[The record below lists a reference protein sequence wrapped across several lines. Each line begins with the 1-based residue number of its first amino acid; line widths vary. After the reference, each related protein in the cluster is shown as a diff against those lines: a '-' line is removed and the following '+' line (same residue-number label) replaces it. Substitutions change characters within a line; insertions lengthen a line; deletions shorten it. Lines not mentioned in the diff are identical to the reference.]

1 MKAKANRAKGA
12 TTARRTVAP
21 ATAAQARDELRARE
35 IAQRLIGLF
44 FHCEEAQ
51 ASMPDEPLFS
61 FESMFKAEAERTKS
75 DGTPKHVIRRAIAIY
90 IKSMKAEEKDR
101 PRRLAAW
108 KARADEIR
116 REDFINRHAGSTA
129 YFETHKN
136 DPDEGRGA
144 VDEYREICRAEN
156 ERNEREA
163 AKDFF
168 YYVTPKT
175 PKPDCKSWGD
185 RNIEQA
191 EREALFYFAG
201 LYLGKEAQKLQSA
214 RQREEAKPKSLD
226 SLFEEAER
234 QARQAH
240 GDAAAVAIK
249 AARDIYLAYTG
260 AASPDEVK
268 AMQRERA
275 ADWIK
280 AGNADGNAPSIAQGA
295 QQFGNEIEAERDTG
309 GYANVEALRTALY
322 KHADELGIAKY
333 KKRGK

>member
-35 IAQRLIGLF
+35 IAQRLVDLF

-116 REDFINRHAGSTA
+116 REDFINRHAESTA

-136 DPDEGRGA
+136 DPDEGRCA

-175 PKPDCKSWGD
+175 PKPDCKSWID
-185 RNIEQA
+185 KRLA
-191 EREALFYFAG
+191 LLERLDLMGIIGKRYGEANAN
-201 LYLGKEAQKLQSA
+201 A

-226 SLFEEAER
+226 SLFDEAER

-240 GDAAAVAIK
+240 GNAAAVAIK

-268 AMQRERA
+268 TMQRERA

-280 AGNADGNAPSIAQGA
+280 AEDTDGNAPSIAQAA
-295 QQFGNEIEAERDTG
+295 QQFGNEIEAERETG

-322 KHADELGIAKY
+322 KSADELGIAKF